1 MVDHIGI
8 WYIKLSWFYHTND
21 KRGQETPV
29 GFMGPIA
36 GTQIK
41 IIKLNQY
48 RVQMSD
54 TEICEILPWVD
65 VKGCIH

>member
-1 MVDHIGI
+1 
-8 WYIKLSWFYHTND
+8 
-21 KRGQETPV
+21 
-29 GFMGPIA
+29 MGPIA

-41 IIKLNQY
+41 IIKLNQC

-65 VKGCIH
+65 VKGCIRLNIMSLSVIKVKDFIHDYRSCFLNLKAFT

>member
-1 MVDHIGI
+1 MI
-8 WYIKLSWFYHTND
+8 LPD
-21 KRGQETPV
+21 KWQKGTKNPA

-41 IIKLNQY
+41 IIKLDQC

-54 TEICEILPWVD
+54 TEICEILLWVV
-65 VKGCIH
+65 VKGCIR